1 MGNQIVLAGV
11 WRLNRRVHTSGG
23 VLFPRGKSTQKRAK
37 TKVFESFPVDKRFF
51 GKTRPKLSIVS
62 RPAPLP
68 LIFQNVGAVSPIAG
82 RRGRRPLRI
91 DRQTSSSV
99 VGAGVPD
106 GPNERTPHP
115 LHFERS
121 AAAAQKIRRSYISC
135 PLHGTPQ
142 PCGTHLNNLPMR
154 GARLGS
160 QETLVS
166 CGVLW
171 VLSFAEE
178 RKYPAGGIPTCSPK
192 NKKMVQSNALH
203 HLKMTHSI
211 VRVKLM
217 PLFCM
222 CTSSRTRSPRI

>member
-11 WRLNRRVHTSGG
+11 WRLNRRVHASGG

-37 TKVFESFPVDKRFF
+37 TKVLESFPVDKRFF

-82 RRGRRPLRI
+82 RQGRRPLRI
-91 DRQTSSSV
+91 DGQTSSYV

-106 GPNERTPHP
+106 GPNEGTPHP

-135 PLHGTPQ
+135 PLHGTPPNRVGRTSTTSQ
-142 PCGTHLNNLPMR
+142 CAGRAEGSLNRRFKRRFLHTFCRCWQKVCRRRPLPQK
-154 GARLGS
+154 S
-160 QETLVS
+160 
-166 CGVLW
+166 
-171 VLSFAEE
+171 
-178 RKYPAGGIPTCSPK
+178 
-192 NKKMVQSNALH
+192 KKMVQSNALH

>member
-11 WRLNRRVHTSGG
+11 WRLNRRVHASGG

-37 TKVFESFPVDKRFF
+37 TKVLESFPVDKRFF

-68 LIFQNVGAVSPIAG
+68 LIFQNVGDAVFFRSG
-82 RRGRRPLRI
+82 RRGRRPLRRMKKFA
-91 DRQTSSSV
+91 RQSV
-99 VGAGVPD
+99 GGGVPD
-106 GPNERTPHP
+106 APRSAKQP

-160 QETLVS
+160 QETLV
-166 CGVLW
+166 
-171 VLSFAEE
+171 SFAEE